1 MGQIVE
7 TRVQS
12 QLLIRTTRAVN
23 YQFTIHNLR
32 SRNRLAA
39 HKVQKSFEASRFQ
52 VYARVLVE
60 GIAAGITRADPS
72 ILSAMVN
79 MDGAME
85 CIARVCR
92 AIVTAC
98 DTITAAALLV
108 RESAEALRVA
118 AEAARNEPTPTPDM
132 RPPADRDGA
141 AATSDDRSEC
151 VICMEPYEAGGDRC
165 RVLPACGHMFHR
177 RCLRT
182 WLRTS
187 STCPLCRASTEPAPA
202 HVRRATPV

>member
-1 MGQIVE
+1 
-7 TRVQS
+7 
-12 QLLIRTTRAVN
+12 
-23 YQFTIHNLR
+23 
-32 SRNRLAA
+32 
-39 HKVQKSFEASRFQ
+39 
-52 VYARVLVE
+52 
-60 GIAAGITRADPS
+60 
-72 ILSAMVN
+72 MVN

-118 AEAARNEPTPTPDM
+118 AEAARNEPTPTPDDVGVEAEQVRPSAPDESYM
-132 RPPADRDGA
+132 RPPADHDGA

-151 VICMEPYEAGGDRC
+151 VICMEPYEAGGDRS
-165 RVLPACGHMFHR
+165 RVLPSCGHMFHR
-177 RCLRT
+177 RCLRA